1 MTDWTK
7 ICALEDIPRQGSR
20 VVESAQGRIAV
31 FRTHDDAVFA
41 LADRCPHRD
50 GPLSQGIVCGCKVT
64 CPLHNWNIQL
74 DDGHAVAPDVGQ
86 AATYPVKVE
95 AGMVFVVMGNE

>member
-20 VVESAQGRIAV
+20 VLESAQGRIAV
-31 FRTHDDAVFA
+31 FRTHDDTVFA
-41 LADRCPHRD
+41 LADRCPHRG

-74 DDGHAVAPDVGQ
+74 ADGHAVAPDVGQ
-86 AATYPVKVE
+86 ADSYPVKVE
-95 AGMVFVVMGNE
+95 AGTVYLQA